1 MIFFGYF
8 FRVIQVLHLKV
19 CWVEAI
25 FKDLATV

>member
-19 CWVEAI
+19 FWVESI
-25 FKDLATV
+25 FRDLTTV